1 MRITLTVF
9 VTTILMAVISACSS
23 GSDSNG
29 GSSTSASILNNTR
42 VLNHDTFVS
51 NWINDVRN
59 DDGIETWFSFL
70 IEVDEGL
77 DALDEVTESLE
88 LIMNGGS
95 DRRTIPFDTV
105 RILPENEEET
115 IFQMSF
121 WVLADEHP
129 DRFFVNENTLVL
141 TDFSGNELRH
151 DFSLTLSDSV
161 SSIDPQF
168 IYRDEYQGDDKQF
181 GIPAMGFI
189 TISNVNID
197 ISTDTISLTLEYS
210 DDRISRAVIWFVS
223 EEEEDTF
230 TDVLRARLD
239 LAELGLQSGHAHTLT
254 YSMSDE
260 DIVDII
266 DDTIS
271 PDEASRLVI
280 IGLNETVPFFDNFY
294 GYQASWMRS
303 AIYFQLIESE

>member
-9 VTTILMAVISACSS
+9 ITTFFLAAISACSS
-23 GSDSNG
+23 GSDSN
-29 GSSTSASILNNTR
+29 SSSATILNNTR
-42 VLNHDTFVS
+42 VLHHDTFVS
-51 NWINDVRN
+51 NWTNDVRN

-70 IEVDEGL
+70 VETDAGL

-95 DRRTIPFDTV
+95 DRRTIPFDSV
-105 RILPENEEET
+105 RILPENDEET

-121 WVLADEHP
+121 WVLADEYP

-168 IYRDEYQGDDKQF
+168 IYRDEYQGGDKQF

-189 TISNVNID
+189 TVSNVNVD
-197 ISTDTISLTLEYS
+197 ISTDTISFTLEYS

-223 EEEEDTF
+223 EDEEDTF

-239 LAELGLQSGHAHTLT
+239 FTELGLQSEHAHTLT

-294 GYQASWMRS
+294 GYPASWMRS
-303 AIYFQLIESE
+303 AIYFQLIEPE